1 MEPETERE
9 REREREREKEA
20 LQEARSHQ
28 GRSFILLHHCIL
40 PAMTANNKFQTL
52 RAQAHAHRYEHPCDR
67 PFSSPSPSS
76 SGIVLVMSRSG
87 ESRLDF
93 SFAGLMVFFLVN
105 GQQQQQTSLRRWM
118 ASPSLF
124 SSLKDSLCLS
134 MVSVAKALINKARN
148 RLRT

>member
-1 MEPETERE
+1 M
-9 REREREREKEA
+9 
-20 LQEARSHQ
+20 H
-28 GRSFILLHHCIL
+28 
-40 PAMTANNKFQTL
+40 TATK
-52 RAQAHAHRYEHPCDR
+52 HPCDR

-93 SFAGLMVFFLVN
+93 SFVGLMVFFLVN
-105 GQQQQQTSLRRWM
+105 GQQQQQTSLRRWI
-118 ASPSLF
+118 AIPSLF